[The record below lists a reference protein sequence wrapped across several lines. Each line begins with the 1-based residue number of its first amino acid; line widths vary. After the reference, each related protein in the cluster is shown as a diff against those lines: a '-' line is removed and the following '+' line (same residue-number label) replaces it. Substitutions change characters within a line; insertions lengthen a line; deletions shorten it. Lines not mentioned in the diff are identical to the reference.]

1 MPSNRVILID
11 PSQIAVARDL
21 DTSVVVDSSR
31 YLDYDQV
38 ALRVV
43 TRWDIGALN
52 AEAVIDWTLL

>member
-21 DTSVVVDSSR
+21 DTSVAVDSSR